1 MNSITSI
8 SRSQLWSI
16 KIHTDTSIKLE
27 PSRND
32 IKAGFVCCGG
42 LFIYT
47 STIFEDLKIIYPTL
61 HNLPDGSSLTLWQE
75 HSDGS
80 VEFTSASE
88 GDKEFKMTTSGSELY
103 LGLIVH
109 NADHPLCKT
118 SPSSAGINEHI
129 DVGCA
134 VIPNLKFNPK
144 ENVYLPAIPNY
155 HTPSLCFSTPST
167 PFNKKRK
174 LAEDSASNSST
185 LDSLELRRKQ
195 DQDSRELAKSLGVDM
210 GSFDEAVKI
219 TYDKCVITRTSSKW
233 GSLICGPGYIAS
245 HIMPQKLWFSYPDWH
260 PSPVFE
266 KFPFNVIPSYNTDED
281 TLRKRM
287 QSTWGPANS
296 LLLRADIHD
305 MFDQRMIAIH
315 PVTSRIR
322 LFAPM
327 PVAMEYHGQVVEWEV
342 IPDRA
347 ALAHHYTQFVIENVA
362 ANMTS
367 GSEYVVPEMW
377 RPAIDLVSSS
387 VLDSRSLQDLE
398 ERGGDT
404 LAQEVDYFPE
414 DGLTEKQEDV
424 IESWLERE

>member
-129 DVGCA
+129 D
-134 VIPNLKFNPK
+134 
-144 ENVYLPAIPNY
+144 
-155 HTPSLCFSTPST
+155 
-167 PFNKKRK
+167 
-174 LAEDSASNSST
+174 AEDSASNSST

-233 GSLICGPGYIAS
+233 GSLICGPGYVAS
-245 HIMPQKLWFSYPDWH
+245 HIMPQKLWFPYPDWH

-347 ALAHHYTQFVIENVA
+347 ALAHHYTQCVIENVA

-367 GSEYVVPEMW
+367 GSEYVVPEM
-377 RPAIDLVSSS
+377 
-387 VLDSRSLQDLE
+387 
-398 ERGGDT
+398 
-404 LAQEVDYFPE
+404 
-414 DGLTEKQEDV
+414 
-424 IESWLERE
+424 

>member
-1 MNSITSI
+1 MSSITSI
-8 SRSQLWSI
+8 NRSQLWSI
-16 KIHTDTSIKLE
+16 KIHTNTSIKLE

-32 IKAGFVCCGG
+32 IKAGFVCCEG
-42 LFIYT
+42 LGIYT

-75 HSDGS
+75 RSDGS

-88 GDKEFKMTTSGSELY
+88 GDKEFKMTTSSSGLY
-103 LGLIVH
+103 LGLIDH
-109 NADHPLCKT
+109 NAGHPSCKT
-118 SPSSAGINEHI
+118 LTSSAGINEHI

-134 VIPNLKFNPK
+134 VIPTLKFNPK
-144 ENVYLPAIPNY
+144 ENGYLPDIPNY
-155 HTPSLCFSTPST
+155 HTPSLSFSRPST

-185 LDSLELRRKQ
+185 PDSLELRHEQ
-195 DQDSRELAKSLGVDM
+195 DRDSRELAKSFGVDV

-233 GSLICGPGYIAS
+233 GSLICGPGYVAS
-245 HIMPQKLWFSYPDWH
+245 HIMPQRLWFSYPNCH

-266 KFPFNVIPSYNTDED
+266 KFPFNVIPSYNMDED

-287 QSTWGPANS
+287 QSTWGPANG
-296 LLLRADIHD
+296 LLLRADIPD

-327 PVAMEYHGQVVEWEV
+327 PVAMEYHGQIVKWEV

-347 ALAHHYTQFVIENVA
+347 ALAHHYTQCVIENIA

-367 GSEYVVPEMW
+367 RSEYVVPEIW
-377 RPAIDLVSSS
+377 RPAINLISSS
-387 VLDSRSLQDLE
+387 ALAGRRLRDPE

-404 LAQEVDYFPE
+404 LAQEINYSPE
-414 DGLTEKQEDV
+414 NGLTKEREDA
-424 IESWLERE
+424 IESWLESE